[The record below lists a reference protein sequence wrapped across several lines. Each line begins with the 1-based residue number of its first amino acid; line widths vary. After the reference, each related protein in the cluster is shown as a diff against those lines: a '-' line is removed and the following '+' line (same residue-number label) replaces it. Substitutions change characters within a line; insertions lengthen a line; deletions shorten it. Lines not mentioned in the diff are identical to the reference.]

1 MQSFRSTTHSSHI
14 IVTVSHSPS
23 MRYARENFD
32 GVLYLW
38 SKMKTIEN

>member
-1 MQSFRSTTHSSHI
+1 MQSFRSTPDSSHI

-32 GVLYLW
+32 EVIYLW
-38 SKMKTIEN
+38 SKMETLEN